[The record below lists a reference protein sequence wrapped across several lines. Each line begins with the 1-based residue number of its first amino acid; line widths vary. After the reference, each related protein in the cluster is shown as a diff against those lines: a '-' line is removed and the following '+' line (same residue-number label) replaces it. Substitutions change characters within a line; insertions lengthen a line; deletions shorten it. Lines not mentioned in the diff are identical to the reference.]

1 MMANPDLQKY
11 KGYKMAKNIIIS
23 EEIVRTRV
31 MRVHSGKLRDSI
43 KNGFVKKC
51 KPQKRLFCNRPQ
63 VKKGVSNE

>member
-1 MMANPDLQKY
+1 
-11 KGYKMAKNIIIS
+11 MAKNIIIS

-31 MRVHSGKLRDSI
+31 MRVHSGKLGDSI